1 MTGSYRLHDLPALAG
16 EQIVTS
22 AWQTIS
28 QADIDAFGELTG
40 DRQWIHVDPDAAAA
54 GPFGTTIAHG
64 YLTLSLIGGLWST
77 AFDVVDASTKINYGM
92 DRVRFVTPVAVGAR
106 VRLRSRLTEVGR
118 RRSGLRL
125 YVDQTIELE
134 HSDRP
139 ALVARCIY
147 DFLTD
152 DATRDVC
159 DTSQSTVPLSIN
171 TARRAERDG

>member
-1 MTGSYRLHDLPALAG
+1 MNGPYRLRDLPGLVG

-22 AWQTIS
+22 SWRTVS

-40 DRQWIHVDPDAAAA
+40 DRQWIHADPDAAAD

-64 YLTLSLIGGLWST
+64 YLTLALIGGFWAI
-77 AFDVVDASTKINYGM
+77 AFDVVDAPTKINYGM

-106 VRLRSRLTEVGR
+106 VRLRSRLTEVVR

-134 HSDRP
+134 HGDRP

-147 DFLTD
+147 DFMADGAKDAVRETD
-152 DATRDVC
+152 R
-159 DTSQSTVPLSIN
+159 STDLLSGD
-171 TARRAERDG
+171 TARSAEREG